1 MKNYPTDVLDYMQ
14 DKIETFISDEEEIYF
29 ESARD
34 FASRLLDEDIAN
46 GSITCEAESAR
57 KWVAENVG
65 NLGDWFQMQ
74 QRDCTLQNPFMEPE
88 KFRLQVFIDCFVD
101 IINKAIGSGPI
112 STKGEIEAILEDVH
126 LLQKTG
132 KGKGTKTFTLSVE
145 LVDARGFIDVEADS
159 WDEAIQ
165 KVKNDE
171 YDYAINP
178 DEIEWQG
185 SRPVVLESSDGEL
198 FDDF

>member
-14 DKIETFISDEEEIYF
+14 DKIETFISDEEEIHF

-34 FASRLLDEDIAN
+34 FVSRLLDEDIAN

-74 QRDCTLQNPFMEPE
+74 KESGTLQNPFMEPE
-88 KFRLQVFIDCFVD
+88 RFQLQVFIDCFTD
-101 IINKAIGSGPI
+101 IICNAIGNGSI

-132 KGKGTKTFTLSVE
+132 KEKGAKTFTLSVE
-145 LVDARGFIDVEADS
+145 LVDARGFIDVEAKS
-159 WDEAIQ
+159 FKEAIR
-165 KVKNDE
+165 KVKNED
-171 YDYAINP
+171 YDPSINP